1 MEKLVACIYGHAE
14 GRTRRSEWVRSGNFA
29 RRCIRPAGNMASV
42 DGRETADRTA
52 ARGTTHGHAR
62 FALRLRLGSNL
73 LFVFEVG

>member
-1 MEKLVACIYGHAE
+1 MEKPVACIYGHAE

-52 ARGTTHGHAR
+52 ARGTTRGHAR